1 MESANG
7 CERDV
12 YIVRRQQNE
21 QRNCFHFF
29 RYALFVSLAGILWGI
44 FCLLLLLRVVFDP
57 FTVRRVNSWWQTIW
71 KVDILRHFCVQFVN
85 WIFKPSVLMKREIFP
100 IFLFL
105 LFRIESASLF
115 VCSLC
120 STHCSSFR
128 DGRIYIPSLKLIRQL
143 HFGLLSVL
151 LPFFTPETKINLPI
165 QETR

>member
-1 MESANG
+1 MGVSETSISCDDNKTNREIVFTFSAMRCSFLWQEFCG
-7 CERDV
+7 G
-12 YIVRRQQNE
+12 
-21 QRNCFHFF
+21 FF
-29 RYALFVSLAGILWGI
+29 F
-44 FCLLLLLRVVFDP
+44 LLLLLRVVFDP